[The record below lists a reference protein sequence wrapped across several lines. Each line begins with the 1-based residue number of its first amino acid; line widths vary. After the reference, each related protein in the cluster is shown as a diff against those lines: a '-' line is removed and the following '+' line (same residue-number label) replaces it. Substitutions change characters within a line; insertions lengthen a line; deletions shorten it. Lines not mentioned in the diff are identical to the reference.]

1 MPILFGRY
9 ELGEP
14 LGSGGTA
21 TVYRARDLRAA
32 RDVALKIVPPGPD
45 VHALRQRF
53 LAEAR
58 ALAKLKSRRIA
69 ALYDHGADE
78 TGGLYIALELVSDP
92 LAMEPR
98 SFGRPLLPHEVLRV
112 ARALLEGI
120 ADAHDAGVLHL
131 DIKPRNVLVQRGS
144 AYSFENPKIVDFGL
158 AQQATGL
165 MPDLAGNGTAL
176 FGTVD
181 YMPPEALTRGV
192 VSPRTDLYAAGLVL
206 FELLGVGLL
215 HSGDTREERL
225 RARIA
230 KDPVLM
236 GRVPD
241 PLASA
246 LMRLLARDEV
256 DRFATAREAFETIA
270 DLDTAP
276 VNSRGP
282 MSEPPRKSVPPP
294 AMSLSPA
301 TLSSED
307 LAPDSVRAFVGLAP
321 ALAVA
326 VAVAVAD
333 EPPSSIAAPAIA
345 VPAPPPRVY
354 EIDDVPEKALSE
366 SLATMDMAMLDALSR
381 RERKGTFGRVIRA
394 LVLTLRLDLDAAA
407 LLLEPLTGA
416 HPIAGMV
423 GSAFLALR
431 ARRVT
436 RARVDSER
444 VDDWSPLLAKDLA
457 SRAEAFAA
465 VMGNKEDAERAL
477 ARAERTLARFDG
489 ESRNS
494 AHAMN
499 LVIARGLHLSTLGK
513 VDAGDALLDVDVALD
528 GAAMPER
535 SFDECA
541 RSFML
546 GLLSARVDP
555 ARATRELRRALAI
568 SMRASC
574 TLLEVRA
581 LCALGG
587 MLIES
592 EGQEAEGRRL
602 LSRASLLL
610 AHGDLPTLLHAA
622 EQSRGAALIMRGD
635 HQAAAERFK
644 AARQAARAEISPDV
658 ELLALVNEIIA
669 RTGAKEHAE
678 ARELGA
684 ELTDARLSMMQQRT
698 QAFACAVR
706 GLVALAAGD
715 AHGALRET
723 SRSKERVTAARLSGS
738 DIEFARAAI
747 QSLAEL
753 SAGTTI
759 DEEAALR
766 DLCALSVQRGFAVVY
781 WVDILESAASG
792 RRAPNPRVASFLARM
807 REALIPQ
814 KERQTSPPP
823 HVA

>member
-21 TVYRARDLRAA
+21 TVYRARDTRAA
-32 RDVALKIVPPGPD
+32 RDVALKIVPGGPD

-53 LAEAR
+53 LGEAR
-58 ALAKLKSRRIA
+58 ALSKLKSRRIA

-78 TGGLYIALELVSDP
+78 TGSLYIAMELVSDP
-92 LAMEPR
+92 LPLEPR
-98 SFGRPLLPHEVLRV
+98 SFGRALLPHEVLRV

-144 AYSFENPKIVDFGL
+144 AYGFENPKIVDFGL
-158 AQQATGL
+158 AQQVAGLPAELAAATQ
-165 MPDLAGNGTAL
+165 L

-181 YMPPEALTRGV
+181 YMAPEALTRGI
-192 VSPRTDLYAAGLVL
+192 VSPRSDLYAAGLVL

-225 RARIA
+225 RARCT
-230 KDPVLM
+230 KDPVFT

-246 LMRLLARDEV
+246 LMRLLARDESE
-256 DRFATAREAFETIA
+256 RFATAREAFDTIA

-301 TLSSED
+301 TLASED
-307 LAPDSVRAFVGLAP
+307 LPPNGVRNVVGLP
-321 ALAVA
+321 TSAVE
-326 VAVAVAD
+326 
-333 EPPSSIAAPAIA
+333 EPPSSIPAQAVSIA

-381 RERKGTFGRVIRA
+381 RERKGTFGRVVRA
-394 LVLTLRLDLDAAA
+394 LVMTLRLDLDAAA
-407 LLLEPLTGA
+407 LLLEPLTGSQ
-416 HPIAGMV
+416 PIAGMV

-431 ARRVT
+431 AKRVT
-436 RARVDSER
+436 RARVDSAR
-444 VDDWSPLLAKDLA
+444 ADDWSPTLAKDLA

-465 VMGNKEDAERAL
+465 VMGTKEDAERAL
-477 ARAERTLARFDG
+477 ARVERTLGRFDG
-489 ESRNS
+489 EARKSPQ
-494 AHAMN
+494 AMN
-499 LVIARGLHLSTLGK
+499 LIVARGLHLATLGK

-528 GAAMPER
+528 GAAMAER

-546 GLLSARVDP
+546 GLLASRVDP
-555 ARATRELRRALAI
+555 SRASRELRRALTI

-581 LCALGG
+581 LVALGG

-592 EGQEAEGRRL
+592 EGNEAEGRRL

-622 EQSRGAALIMRGD
+622 EQSRGAAFIMRGE

-644 AARQAARAEISPDV
+644 AARQAARAEMSPDV
-658 ELLALVNEIIA
+658 ELLAHVNEIIA
-669 RTGAKEHAE
+669 RTGAKDHAE
-678 ARELGA
+678 ARELGG

-698 QAFACAVR
+698 QAFGCVARA
-706 GLVALAAGD
+706 LVALSAGD
-715 AHGALRET
+715 AQAALRET
-723 SRSKERVTAARLSGS
+723 GRAKERVAAARLGSS

-747 QSLAEL
+747 HALAEL
-753 SAGTTI
+753 GAGTTI
-759 DEEAALR
+759 DEDLVLR
-766 DLCALSVQRGFAVVY
+766 ELVALSVQRGFAVVY
-781 WVDILESAASG
+781 WVDILESAIAARG
-792 RRAPNPRVASFLARM
+792 AANPKVATFLQRM
-807 REALIPQ
+807 REGLIPQ

-823 HVA
+823 R

>member
-21 TVYRARDLRAA
+21 TVYRARDMRAA

-58 ALAKLKSRRIA
+58 ALSKLKSRRIA

-78 TGGLYIALELVSDP
+78 TGGLYIALELVADP
-92 LAMEPR
+92 LPLEPR
-98 SFGRPLLPHEVLRV
+98 SFGRALLPHEVLRV

-158 AQQATGL
+158 AAQATGL
-165 MPDLAGNGTAL
+165 SPELAGNGTPL

-192 VSPRTDLYAAGLVL
+192 VSPRSDLYSAGLVL

-230 KDPVLM
+230 KDPVLT

-246 LMRLLARDEV
+246 LMRLLARDEA
-256 DRFATAREAFETIA
+256 DRFATAREAFDTIA

-294 AMSLSPA
+294 AMSVSPA
-301 TLSSED
+301 TLASED
-307 LAPDSVRAFVGLAP
+307 LAPQSVRPLVGLGP
-321 ALAVA
+321 AV
-326 VAVAVAD
+326 VE
-333 EPPSSIAAPAIA
+333 EPPASLPAQAIAIA

-354 EIDDVPEKALSE
+354 EVDDLPEKALSE

-381 RERKGTFGRVIRA
+381 RERKGTFGRVVRA
-394 LVLTLRLDLDAAA
+394 LVMTLRLDLDAAA
-407 LLLEPLTGA
+407 LLLEPLTGT

-436 RARVDSER
+436 RARVDSAR
-444 VDDWSPLLAKDLA
+444 ADDWSPLLAKDLA
-457 SRAEAFAA
+457 SRAESFAA
-465 VMGNKEDAERAL
+465 LMGGKEDAERAL
-477 ARAERTLARFDG
+477 ARVERSLTRFEG
-489 ESRNS
+489 ESRRS
-494 AHAMN
+494 PQAMN
-499 LVIARGLHLSTLGK
+499 LVIARGLHLVTLGK
-513 VDAGDALLDVDVALD
+513 VDAGDALLDVDVALE

-535 SFDECA
+535 SFDECV
-541 RSFML
+541 RSVMM
-546 GLLSARVDP
+546 GLLAARVDP

-568 SMRASC
+568 SMRAGC
-574 TLLEVRA
+574 TLLEARV
-581 LCALGG
+581 LVALGG

-610 AHGDLPTLLHAA
+610 GHGDLPTLLHAA
-622 EQSRGAALIMRGD
+622 EQSRGAAFIMRGE
-635 HQAAAERFK
+635 HLEAAERFK

-669 RTGAKEHAE
+669 RTGAREHAE
-678 ARELGA
+678 ARDLA
-684 ELTDARLSMMQQRT
+684 TELTEARLSMMQQRT
-698 QAFACAVR
+698 QAFACATR
-706 GLVALAAGD
+706 ALVALAAGD
-715 AHGALRET
+715 AQGALKET
-723 SRSKERVTAARLSGS
+723 ARAKERVMAARLTSS

-753 SAGTTI
+753 VAGTTI
-759 DEEAALR
+759 DEEGALR
-766 DLCALSVQRGFAVVY
+766 DLVALSVQRGFAVIY
-781 WVDILESAASG
+781 WVDILDSAAAG
-792 RRAPNPRVASFLARM
+792 RGVPNPRVASFLARM
-807 REALIPQ
+807 REGLIPQ

-823 HVA
+823 I